1 MAKWDFVEWLFL
13 WILETSHF
21 EFEWDIGN
29 QSKNEE
35 MHGITSTEV

>member
-1 MAKWDFVEWLFL
+1 M
-13 WILETSHF
+13 ETSHF

-35 MHGITSTEV
+35 MHGITTTEV

>member
-1 MAKWDFVEWLFL
+1 MAKWDFVEWLLL

-35 MHGITSTEV
+35 KHGTTEV